1 MQLSQNSMSG
11 IKGWLLF
18 FVIYSFYLLISNL
31 IGLYFEF
38 YIYMLVGTIGW
49 NLARTISVGI
59 YLFSEVLIIVS
70 LVLILKKKRKG
81 PNIIIQIEIITIIFG
96 FLNFILTINKID
108 ELPSL
113 ISTIT
118 FGSIW
123 ILYFKNSKR
132 VKATFES

>member
-96 FLNFILTINKID
+96 
-108 ELPSL
+108 
-113 ISTIT
+113 
-118 FGSIW
+118 
-123 ILYFKNSKR
+123 
-132 VKATFES
+132 

>member
-1 MQLSQNSMSG
+1 MKIENRDG
-11 IKGWLLF
+11 LLF
-18 FVIYSFYLLISNL
+18 TEITVHFNGEKKVIN
-31 IGLYFEF
+31 
-38 YIYMLVGTIGW
+38 
-49 NLARTISVGI
+49 N
-59 YLFSEVLIIVS
+59 IV
-70 LVLILKKKRKG
+70 KRKG

-113 ISTIT
+113 ISTII